1 MKRFLALV
9 ALLSIAVLSLGASS
23 ITFVYGS
30 NISSIDMD
38 EDVGNGQIFTDE
50 SGNVLAVKS
59 VLRDVPYGAKEP
71 GDVVLF
77 DKIISKGPYE
87 VGSTLTRRGP
97 LHSIGAFVGMY
108 HFLAGYSFSCGL
120 YPVYPV
126 VMGGVGYDLGSV
138 FSGGSFSFTGALVMA
153 GIGVT
158 FPIARLWDSSNTFI
172 QNGKL
177 ASWCAAGVSIGS
189 SVTFAS
195 TYGFAYRH
203 SLGTFHWDLGV
214 SWMYRTGTSNLAS
227 PYLGAGVY
235 I

>member
-1 MKRFLALV
+1 M
-9 ALLSIAVLSLGASS
+9 
-23 ITFVYGS
+23 
-30 NISSIDMD
+30 N
-38 EDVGNGQIFTDE
+38 
-50 SGNVLAVKS
+50 
-59 VLRDVPYGAKEP
+59 
-71 GDVVLF
+71 
-77 DKIISKGPYE
+77 
-87 VGSTLTRRGP
+87 
-97 LHSIGAFVGMY
+97 
-108 HFLAGYSFSCGL
+108 AG
-120 YPVYPV
+120 
-126 VMGGVGYDLGSV
+126 
-138 FSGGSFSFTGALVMA
+138 MA

>member
-1 MKRFLALV
+1 MRRLLALV
-9 ALLSIAVLSLGASS
+9 ALLVIAVLSLGASS

-38 EDVGNGQIFTDE
+38 EDVANGQIFTDG
-50 SGNVLAVKS
+50 SGNVIAVKA
-59 VLRDVPYGAKEP
+59 VHRNVPYGAKDP
-71 GDVVLF
+71 GTVVEF
-77 DKIISKGPYE
+77 DKLISRGPYE
-87 VGSTLTRRGP
+87 TGSTLTRRGP
-97 LHSIGAFVGMY
+97 LHSIGAFIGMY

-120 YPVYPV
+120 YPVYPI

-138 FSGGSFSFTGALVMA
+138 FSGGSFSFNGALVMA

-158 FPIARLWDSSNTFI
+158 FPIARLWDSTNTFI

-177 ASWCAAGVSIGS
+177 TSWCAAGVCFGNT
-189 SVTFAS
+189 VTFAS
-195 TYGFAYRH
+195 SYGFAYRH
-203 SLGTFHWDLGV
+203 CLGTFHWDLGA
-214 SWMYRTGTSNLAS
+214 SWMYRTGSDNLIS